1 MKTVMIPIT
10 EKSEIEQYAKKAV
23 VQLRQNQAAMN
34 RFVMEGVSLLSA
46 SKARQRELEEEGA
59 FTRIFRE
66 LSGKNHALRNAICRD
81 QNKAMYAIQQVVTGL
96 ARENAMGLE
105 LIGAV
110 NRKLDRLVLEQDE
123 DVLQLQKA
131 LQGTLDKQQQLADR
145 LGTME
150 ASEKLTRWGLTIQ
163 QSGRQGIKYAAMG
176 DLERLSCIVND
187 FYHCVDGRWR
197 LEDVLVLKTALANV
211 GIDLAK
217 QVSYSWLGR
226 ELQSETHVLEYLCEG
241 VRMTSGVQDSTDG
254 MSLFWKNNQ
263 LCGPEQYIVQGM
275 AQLVNHADVETV
287 RQAVLDGYQQEKLQL
302 PVSAEISLE
311 DLAQDLL
318 LGLQLADQSLTE
330 ADLAAVM
337 EERVV
342 VPDRELCEAWQLIG
356 VMGNLLNKML
366 RVLHM
371 NEARPDI
378 IAKLAEEK
386 LPAIFAA
393 ANHLIAQQNQRDY
406 LAGLSPEEKQRVDAG
421 LAALRTLHQ
430 TAG

>member
-1 MKTVMIPIT
+1 MKTMMIPIA
-10 EKSEIEQYAKKAV
+10 ERSEIEQYAKRAV

-34 RFVMEGVSLLSA
+34 RFVMEGVSLISA

-110 NRKLDRLVLEQDE
+110 NRKLNRLALQQDE
-123 DVLQLQKA
+123 DVLQLQEA
-131 LQGTLDKQQQLADR
+131 LQGTLDKQQLLADR
-145 LGTME
+145 LGKVE
-150 ASEKLTRWGLTIQ
+150 ADEKLTRWGLTIQ

-176 DLERLSCIVND
+176 ELERLSCIVND

-197 LEDVLVLKTALANV
+197 LEDILVLKTALANV

-217 QVSYSWLGR
+217 QVSYSWLAR
-226 ELQSETHVLEYLCEG
+226 ELQSETQVSEYLCEG

-342 VPDRELCEAWQLIG
+342 VPDREL
-356 VMGNLLNKML
+356 
-366 RVLHM
+366 
-371 NEARPDI
+371 
-378 IAKLAEEK
+378 
-386 LPAIFAA
+386 
-393 ANHLIAQQNQRDY
+393 
-406 LAGLSPEEKQRVDAG
+406 
-421 LAALRTLHQ
+421 
-430 TAG
+430 

>member
-1 MKTVMIPIT
+1 
-10 EKSEIEQYAKKAV
+10 
-23 VQLRQNQAAMN
+23 
-34 RFVMEGVSLLSA
+34 
-46 SKARQRELEEEGA
+46 
-59 FTRIFRE
+59 
-66 LSGKNHALRNAICRD
+66 
-81 QNKAMYAIQQVVTGL
+81 
-96 ARENAMGLE
+96 
-105 LIGAV
+105 
-110 NRKLDRLVLEQDE
+110 
-123 DVLQLQKA
+123 
-131 LQGTLDKQQQLADR
+131 
-145 LGTME
+145 
-150 ASEKLTRWGLTIQ
+150 
-163 QSGRQGIKYAAMG
+163 
-176 DLERLSCIVND
+176 
-187 FYHCVDGRWR
+187 
-197 LEDVLVLKTALANV
+197 
-211 GIDLAK
+211 
-217 QVSYSWLGR
+217 
-226 ELQSETHVLEYLCEG
+226 
-241 VRMTSGVQDSTDG
+241 MTSGVQDSTDG